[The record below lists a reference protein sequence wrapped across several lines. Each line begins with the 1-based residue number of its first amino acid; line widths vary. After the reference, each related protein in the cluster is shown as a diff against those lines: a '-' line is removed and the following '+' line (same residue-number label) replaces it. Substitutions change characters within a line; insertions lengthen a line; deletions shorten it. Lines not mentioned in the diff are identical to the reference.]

1 VDELRTALELATEEE
16 LQDLTEILFSRR
28 LNPLDYLQAA
38 TPIAVQDQNREAWLD
53 TLEQRFRFL
62 AADGITVLKGKTS
75 LITYRQILLQV
86 CRYLKLPYSTSLSTT
101 DLEAEIFL
109 SLLNRVWKKMPASD
123 KQALN
128 QQLQQSFSQPAGA
141 RSPLENLPHDPLRL
155 LLEGSSALAVT
166 SVLRPVLLQQM
177 AHQFAA
183 YLATYEA
190 ASQAVRGGATVL
202 QWQGQAALK
211 AAQRGVTFS
220 AARYGA
226 VRSVFAFLGPALW
239 IWFLGDLGWR
249 AIATNY
255 GRVIPTV
262 FALAQI
268 RLIHTEC
275 FHPA

>member
-1 VDELRTALELATEEE
+1 
-16 LQDLTEILFSRR
+16 
-28 LNPLDYLQAA
+28 
-38 TPIAVQDQNREAWLD
+38 
-53 TLEQRFRFL
+53 
-62 AADGITVLKGKTS
+62 
-75 LITYRQILLQV
+75 
-86 CRYLKLPYSTSLSTT
+86 
-101 DLEAEIFL
+101 
-109 SLLNRVWKKMPASD
+109 M
-123 KQALN
+123 
-128 QQLQQSFSQPAGA
+128 A
-141 RSPLENLPHDPLRL
+141 RSPLENLPQDPLRL
-155 LLEGSSALAVT
+155 LLEGGSALAVT

-190 ASQAVRGGATVL
+190 ASQAALRGGATVL
-202 QWQGQAALK
+202 QLQGQAALQ
-211 AAQRGVTFS
+211 AAQRGMTFS

-226 VRSVFAFLGPALW
+226 VRSIFAFLGPALW